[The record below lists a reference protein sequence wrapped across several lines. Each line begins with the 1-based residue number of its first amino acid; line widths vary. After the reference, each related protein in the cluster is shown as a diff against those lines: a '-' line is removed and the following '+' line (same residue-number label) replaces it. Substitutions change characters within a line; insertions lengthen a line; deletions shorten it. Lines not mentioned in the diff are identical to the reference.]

1 MTKRKKTYLQISLDP
16 KEKEYIKEKTKL
28 FGYATISAF
37 LIDSANSHIMLNVDM
52 SVYRKLY
59 REVNYIGKNINSIVR
74 RINSEKFYSDL
85 EVEHLE
91 RRMDEIYGLMEKE
104 YDRLEKVAFHFTRND
119 LTEDEVVKIIKAYEE
134 NHLPIPK
141 FVLLQDVYQNIHDSL
156 VFITEM
162 IRESKYQDEEIEEYL
177 WIYLNNDFFKNLS
190 DERLTEF
197 SNRLLKYYENLRRK
211 KLNLDYHFS
220 DDDWFDLVDIL
231 DDYEE

>member
-1 MTKRKKTYLQISLDP
+1 MTKRKKTYLQISLSP
-16 KEKEYIKEKTKL
+16 KDKEYIKEKAKL

-104 YDRLEKVAFHFTRND
+104 YDRLEKVAFHFTSND

-177 WIYLNNDFFKNLS
+177 WIYLNNDFIKNLN

-231 DDYEE
+231 DDYEK